1 MVGWAHA
8 ARGSTAVLV
17 LFVLGACAQ
26 TQLAVHVIKEVQK
39 RGDGQEKAAGIAPNG
54 VPIGAGGA
62 YKVGTPYVIQGVRYF
77 PEVDGDYDETGVASW
92 YGPGFHTKMTANGET
107 YDQNDLTAAH
117 RTLPMPSYVRV
128 TNLENGR
135 AIVLRVNDRGPYA
148 HGRVIDV
155 SKRAAQLLGFEEQG
169 TAKVRVRIVDQG
181 TSGFVA
187 DKPVTTQEERDAV
200 SAVPVAIVESSKLA
214 PPPGVAAAPAQV
226 ELAAPPAQVVVVS
239 VGPSDLYVQAGAFSL
254 YDNANQLAAR
264 LISFG
269 EVSIQ
274 SAIVGETEFFRV
286 RVGPLR
292 SIEQAD
298 GVLADLIESGFL
310 ESRIIVGAR

>member
-1 MVGWAHA
+1 MMGWARA
-8 ARGSTAVLV
+8 ARGGTAVLV

-26 TQLAVHVIKEVQK
+26 TQLAVHTIKEVQK
-39 RGDGQEKAAGIAPNG
+39 RGAGQETAGVAPNG
-54 VPIGAGGA
+54 VPIGPGGT
-62 YKVGTPYVIQGVRYF
+62 YKVGNPYVIKGVRYF
-77 PEVDGDYDETGVASW
+77 PEIDGDYDETGVASW
-92 YGPGFHTKMTANGET
+92 YGPGFHTKTTANGET

-117 RTLPMPSYVRV
+117 KTLPMPSYVRV

-155 SKRAAQLLGFEEQG
+155 SKRAAQLLGFEGQG

-187 DKPVTTQEERDAV
+187 DKPVTTQVERDAV
-200 SAVPVAIVESSKLA
+200 SAVPVARVESSKLA
-214 PPPGVAAAPAQV
+214 PPPGVAAAPEPV
-226 ELAAPPAQVVVVS
+226 EPPAPPAQVAVVS
-239 VGPSDLYVQAGAFSL
+239 VGPSDLFVQAGAFTL
-254 YDNANQLAAR
+254 YDNANRLAAR
-264 LISFG
+264 LLSFG
-269 EVSIQ
+269 EISIQ
-274 SAIVGETEFFRV
+274 SAIVGENEFFRV
-286 RVGPLR
+286 RIGPLA

-298 GVLADLIESGFL
+298 GVLADMIGSGFP

>member
-1 MVGWAHA
+1 MMGWART
-8 ARGSTAVLV
+8 ARGGTAVLI

-26 TQLAVHVIKEVQK
+26 TQLAVHAIKEVQK
-39 RGDGQEKAAGIAPNG
+39 KGDGQETAGVAPNG
-54 VPIGAGGA
+54 VPIGPGGV
-62 YKVGTPYVIQGVRYF
+62 YKVGTPYVIKGVRYL
-77 PEVDGDYDETGVASW
+77 PAVDGDYDETGVASW
-92 YGPGFHTKMTANGET
+92 YGPGFHTKTTANGET

-117 RTLPMPSYVRV
+117 KTLPMPSYVRV

-155 SKRAAQLLGFEEQG
+155 SKRAAQLLGFEKQG

-187 DKPVTTQEERDAV
+187 DKPVTTQVERDAV
-200 SAVPVAIVESSKLA
+200 SAVPVAQVESSTLA
-214 PPPGVAAAPAQV
+214 PPPGVAAAPAPI
-226 ELAAPPAQVVVVS
+226 EPPAPPAQVAMVS
-239 VGPSDLYVQAGAFSL
+239 VGPNDLFVQAGAFTL
-254 YDNANQLAAR
+254 YDNANRLAAR
-264 LISFG
+264 LLSFG
-269 EVSIQ
+269 EISIQ

-286 RVGPLR
+286 RVGPLT

-298 GVLADLIESGFL
+298 GVLANLIGSGFP

>member
-1 MVGWAHA
+1 MMGWARA
-8 ARGSTAVLV
+8 ARGGTAVLI

-26 TQLAVHVIKEVQK
+26 TQLAVHAIKEVQK
-39 RGDGQEKAAGIAPNG
+39 RSDAPETAGVAPNG
-54 VPIGAGGA
+54 VPIGPGGV
-62 YKVGTPYVIQGVRYF
+62 YKVGNPYVIKGVRYF

-92 YGPGFHTKMTANGET
+92 YGPGFHSKTTANGET

-117 RTLPMPSYVRV
+117 KTLPMPSYVRV

-155 SKRAAQLLGFEEQG
+155 SKRAAQLLGFEQQG

-200 SAVPVAIVESSKLA
+200 SAVPIARVESSTLA
-214 PPPGVAAAPAQV
+214 PPPGVAAAPEPV
-226 ELAAPPAQVVVVS
+226 EPPPPPAQVAMVS
-239 VGPSDLYVQAGAFSL
+239 VGPSDLYVQAGAFTL
-254 YDNANQLAAR
+254 YDNANRLAAR
-264 LISFG
+264 LTSFG
-269 EVSIQ
+269 DVSIQ
-274 SAIVGETEFFRV
+274 SAIVGENEFFRV
-286 RVGPLR
+286 RIGPLA
-292 SIEQAD
+292 SIEDAD
-298 GVLADLIESGFL
+298 GVLADLIGSGFP

>member
-1 MVGWAHA
+1 M
-8 ARGSTAVLV
+8 
-17 LFVLGACAQ
+17 
-26 TQLAVHVIKEVQK
+26 
-39 RGDGQEKAAGIAPNG
+39 
-54 VPIGAGGA
+54 
-62 YKVGTPYVIQGVRYF
+62 RYF

-92 YGPGFHTKMTANGET
+92 YGPGFHTKTTANGET

-117 RTLPMPSYVRV
+117 KTLPMPSYVRV

-155 SKRAAQLLGFEEQG
+155 SKRAAQLLGFEAQG

-200 SAVPVAIVESSKLA
+200 SAVPVASVESSTLA
-214 PPPGVAAAPAQV
+214 PPPGVAAAPEPV
-226 ELAAPPAQVVVVS
+226 KPPPPPAQVAVVS
-239 VGPSDLYVQAGAFSL
+239 VGPSDLYVQAGAFTL
-254 YDNANQLAAR
+254 YDNANRLAAR
-264 LISFG
+264 LLSFG
-269 EVSIQ
+269 EISIQ
-274 SAIVGETEFFRV
+274 SAIVGENEFFRV
-286 RVGPLR
+286 RIGPLA

-298 GVLADLIESGFL
+298 GVLADLIGSGFP

>member
-1 MVGWAHA
+1 MMGWARA
-8 ARGSTAVLV
+8 ARGGTAVV
-17 LFVLGACAQ
+17 FLFVLGACAQ

-39 RGDGQEKAAGIAPNG
+39 MGDGQDKVENIAPNG
-54 VPIGAGGA
+54 VPIGAGGV
-62 YKVGTPYVIQGVRYF
+62 YKVGNPYVIKGVRYF
-77 PEVDGDYDETGVASW
+77 PKVDGDYDETGVASW
-92 YGPGFHTKMTANGET
+92 YGPGFHNKTTANGET

-128 TNLENGR
+128 TNLDNGR

-155 SKRAAQLLGFEEQG
+155 SKRAAQLLGFQKQG

-200 SAVPVAIVESSKLA
+200 SAVPVAIVESRTLA
-214 PPPGVAAAPAQV
+214 PPPGVAATPALVEPAALPAQV
-226 ELAAPPAQVVVVS
+226 TLVP
-239 VGPSDLYVQAGAFSL
+239 VGLNDLYVQAGAFSL

-264 LISFG
+264 LLSFG

-298 GVLADLIESGFL
+298 GVLAGLIRSGFL

>member
-1 MVGWAHA
+1 MMGWAHA
-8 ARGSTAVLV
+8 ARGGTAVLA

-39 RGDGQEKAAGIAPNG
+39 RGDGQEKAASIAPNG
-54 VPIGAGGA
+54 VPIGAGGI
-62 YKVGTPYVIQGVRYF
+62 YKIGNPYVIRGVRYF

-92 YGPGFHTKMTANGET
+92 YGPGFHTKTTANGET
-107 YDQNDLTAAH
+107 YEQNGLRAAH
-117 RTLPMPSYVRV
+117 KTLPMPSYVRV

-169 TAKVRVRIVDQG
+169 TAKVRVRIVDHG

-200 SAVPVAIVESSKLA
+200 SAVPVATVESSALP
-214 PPPGVAAAPAQV
+214 PPPGVAVAPALV
-226 ELAAPPAQVVVVS
+226 EPAAPPAQVVVEA
-239 VGPSDLYVQAGAFSL
+239 VGPSNLYVQAGAFSL

-264 LISFG
+264 LVSFG
-269 EVSIQ
+269 EANIQ
-274 SAIVGETEFFRV
+274 SVIVGETEFFRV
-286 RVGPLR
+286 RVGPLL
-292 SIEQAD
+292 SIEEAD
-298 GVLADLIESGFL
+298 GVLSDLIGSGFR

>member
-1 MVGWAHA
+1 MMGWARA
-8 ARGSTAVLV
+8 ARGGTAVLV

-26 TQLAVHVIKEVQK
+26 TQLAVHTIKEVQK
-39 RGDGQEKAAGIAPNG
+39 RGGGQETAGVAPNG
-54 VPIGAGGA
+54 VPIGPGGT
-62 YKVGTPYVIQGVRYF
+62 YKVGNPYVIKGVRYF

-92 YGPGFHTKMTANGET
+92 YGPGFHTKTTANGET

-117 RTLPMPSYVRV
+117 KTLPMPSYVRV

-155 SKRAAQLLGFEEQG
+155 SKRAAQLLGFEGQG

-187 DKPVTTQEERDAV
+187 DKPVTTQVERDAV
-200 SAVPVAIVESSKLA
+200 SAVPVARVESSKLA
-214 PPPGVAAAPAQV
+214 PPPGVAAAPEPV
-226 ELAAPPAQVVVVS
+226 EPPAPPAQVAVVS
-239 VGPSDLYVQAGAFSL
+239 VGPSDLFVQAGAFTL
-254 YDNANQLAAR
+254 YDNANRLAAR
-264 LISFG
+264 LLSFG
-269 EVSIQ
+269 EISIQ
-274 SAIVGETEFFRV
+274 SAIVGENEFFRV
-286 RVGPLR
+286 RIGPLA

-298 GVLADLIESGFL
+298 GVLADLIGSGFP

>member
-1 MVGWAHA
+1 MMGWARA
-8 ARGSTAVLV
+8 ARGGTAVLI

-26 TQLAVHVIKEVQK
+26 TQLAVHAIKEVQK
-39 RGDGQEKAAGIAPNG
+39 RSDAPETAGVAPNG
-54 VPIGAGGA
+54 VPIGPGGV
-62 YKVGTPYVIQGVRYF
+62 YKVGNPYVIKGVRYF

-92 YGPGFHTKMTANGET
+92 YGPGFHSKTTANGET

-117 RTLPMPSYVRV
+117 KTLPMPSYVRV

-155 SKRAAQLLGFEEQG
+155 SKRAAQLLGFEQQG

-200 SAVPVAIVESSKLA
+200 SAVPIARVESITLA
-214 PPPGVAAAPAQV
+214 PPPGVAAAPEPV
-226 ELAAPPAQVVVVS
+226 EPPPPPAQVAMVS
-239 VGPSDLYVQAGAFSL
+239 VGPSDLYVQAGAFTL
-254 YDNANQLAAR
+254 YDNANRLAAR
-264 LISFG
+264 LTSFG
-269 EVSIQ
+269 DVSIQ
-274 SAIVGETEFFRV
+274 SAIVGENEFFRV
-286 RVGPLR
+286 RIGPLA
-292 SIEQAD
+292 SIEGAD
-298 GVLADLIESGFL
+298 GVLADLIGSGFP